1 MKEKILCTLVD
12 EDETGLKSLQSDL
25 EELNLKIERVFYD
38 SEEFLIELHKLHS
51 QVIFLDVD
59 MPGLDGFECAKRL
72 GDRKIIFVSARID
85 RGFEA
90 FEFNQ
95 VVDFVPKP
103 FKKIRLKQAVSKLL
117 EELSHDSGIVYF
129 KFDQDE
135 HRIHRNRIVAI
146 RSLKSTGN
154 KELILAN
161 PAESIL
167 VSDEP
172 FEKILKKIDHPDF
185 IQVGKGDV
193 INVSFIRKR
202 IGVDEVEM
210 ASIYPIEGNNQKALK
225 ITIGDSFR
233 SVFDS
238 RF

>member
-1 MKEKILCTLVD
+1 
-12 EDETGLKSLQSDL
+12 
-25 EELNLKIERVFYD
+25 
-38 SEEFLIELHKLHS
+38 
-51 QVIFLDVD
+51 

-72 GDRKIIFVSARID
+72 KDRKIIFVSARKD
-85 RGFEA
+85 RGYEA

-95 VVDFVPKP
+95 VVDFVPRP
-103 FKKIRLKQAVSKLL
+103 FTKIRLKQAVSKLL
-117 EELSHDSGIVYF
+117 EELSHDSGIAYF

-146 RSLKSTGN
+146 RSLKGTGN

-172 FEKILKKIDHPDF
+172 FEKILKRIDHPDF

-193 INVSFIRKR
+193 INVSYIRKR

-210 ASIYPIEGNNQKALK
+210 ASNYPIEGNNQRALK

-233 SVFDS
+233 AVFDS